1 MTDTNQPEGFEM
13 PTPTAFDLQM
23 DELRA
28 DMREMRGA
36 ITKMADALTKLS
48 VLEERNMAA
57 NVAIEKIASRVEKV
71 EDKVNEVELEQAK
84 FESTISGVTN
94 TMKVMWGA
102 FGGGVIYL
110 GSEIIKRF
118 V

>member
-1 MTDTNQPEGFEM
+1 M
-13 PTPTAFDLQM
+13 PSQTAFDLQM

-48 VLEERNMAA
+48 VLEERNLAA
-57 NVAIEKIASRVEKV
+57 NVAIEKIATRVEKV
-71 EDKVNEVELEQAK
+71 EDKVNAVELEQVK
-84 FESTISGVTN
+84 FESTVDGVTK

-110 GSEIIKRF
+110 GSQVIKHF
-118 V
+118 AG